1 MQISL
6 IVEWSSLSCL
16 NTRLESN
23 HDQKHFYK
31 RCENQVWQPY
41 LPCFNFILEILA
53 SFIFVFFRNFET
65 FVTLAILPTRDY
77 SGAIFWL
84 AQRTCND
91 FTEDFRRN
99 NAPWIFCGQRSNFLF
114 MFNSKD
120 HGWIWTRSQS
130 FRRETSARFGENKH
144 SYCNFHF
151 KPMNIKTIFAVMN
164 TS

>member
-1 MQISL
+1 MNK
-6 IVEWSSLSCL
+6 VNTWSKALL
-16 NTRLESN
+16 
-23 HDQKHFYK
+23 QKMWKSSVAAVLTMFWLYFG
-31 RCENQVWQPY
+31 N
-41 LPCFNFILEILA
+41 PCFIHFC
-53 SFIFVFFRNFET
+53 FFRNFET
-65 FVTLAILPTRDY
+65 FVTLATLPTRDY

-144 SYCNFHF
+144 NYCNFHF

>member
-1 MQISL
+1 MNKVNTWSKALLQKMWKSSVAAVLTMFSL
-6 IVEWSSLSCL
+6 YFG
-16 NTRLESN
+16 N
-23 HDQKHFYK
+23 
-31 RCENQVWQPY
+31 
-41 LPCFNFILEILA
+41 PCFIHFC
-53 SFIFVFFRNFET
+53 FFRNFET

>member
-1 MQISL
+1 MNK
-6 IVEWSSLSCL
+6 VNTWSKALL
-16 NTRLESN
+16 
-23 HDQKHFYK
+23 QKMWKSSVAAVLTMFWLYFG
-31 RCENQVWQPY
+31 N
-41 LPCFNFILEILA
+41 PCFIHFC
-53 SFIFVFFRNFET
+53 FFRNFET

-120 HGWIWTRSQS
+120 NGWIWTRSQS

-151 KPMNIKTIFAVMN
+151 KPMNIKMIFAVMY